1 MDRYRSV
8 QPCDNTFM
16 TATLRAIT
24 IDLDETLWPVG
35 PVIAKAEAA
44 LTAWMLAHA
53 PAVAERFPP
62 PAMRILRDQIIA
74 QVAPHRR
81 SDIGHVRRT
90 AIAHALTSVGDDPAK
105 AHQAYAVFDAARQEV
120 ELFDDAMPALLALG
134 ARYPI
139 FALSNGT
146 ADIHRTGLGRHFVG
160 ALSAA
165 ELGFGKPDIR
175 IFHAACER
183 LGCAPGE
190 VLHIGDDAELDVEG
204 ALAAGLKAIWVNRSG
219 AEWTGSARPDHI
231 VGSLGEIVMW
241 LDIRSG

>member
-1 MDRYRSV
+1 
-8 QPCDNTFM
+8 M

-44 LTAWMLAHA
+44 LTAWMQAHA

-62 PAMRILRDQIIA
+62 PVMRGLRDQIIS

-81 SDIGHVRRT
+81 TDIGHVRTT
-90 AIAHALTSVGDDPAK
+90 AIAHALSLVGDDPGK

-146 ADIHRTGLGRHFVG
+146 ADIHRAGLGRHFVG
-160 ALSAA
+160 SLSAA

-175 IFHAACER
+175 MFHAACDR

-204 ALAAGLKAIWVNRSG
+204 ALVAGLKAIWVNRAG
-219 AEWTGSARPDHI
+219 AEWTGSAQPDHI
-231 VGSLGEIVMW
+231 VTSLDEIVVW
-241 LDIRSG
+241 LDDTHLPGRYGTR